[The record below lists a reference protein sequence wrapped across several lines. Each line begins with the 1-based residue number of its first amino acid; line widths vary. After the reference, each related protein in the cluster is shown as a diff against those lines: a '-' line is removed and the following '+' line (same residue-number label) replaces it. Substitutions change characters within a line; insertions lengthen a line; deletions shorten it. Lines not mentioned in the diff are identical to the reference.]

1 MTEAVKKYYLMH
13 KNIKVA
19 ALDLDI
25 VTGGIVSIGE
35 IYAEGH
41 IPVGIMVKKHQIDR
55 KELNHWWS
63 GRAIP
68 ASRAGLKSALQRLE
82 VPDTQLL
89 LEKCL
94 GLSLSDQ
101 YWICPADSD
110 LLWEQVNFFDNPF
123 SEDVGNILMGAVTD
137 SDNISLMSPDNTSD
151 GWLKKKWT
159 IRNGKRCLVKGGSG
173 ATWQEPYNEVLASRI
188 MERLNIPHV
197 DYVLIQEGEY
207 PYSLCEDFITPETE
221 LISAWTIIQTRK
233 KENHVSVYQ
242 HYLDCCSE
250 LGIPDIQQAID
261 KMIVLDYL
269 ILNEDRHMN
278 NFGVIR
284 NADTLE
290 YLGAAPVYDSGTSL
304 WFDKPTALIHG
315 KAKVNCKPFKNTHE
329 EQLKLVSDF
338 SWLDLEELQGIDD
351 EWRQIVK
358 DSLFIDSARCEAIAV
373 GLNQRLQLLK
383 EYMHTMSIKTTH
395 DDIRLDVSQ
404 DIAYS
409 GEKENICDGEM
420 QLC

>member
-41 IPVGIMVKKHQIDR
+41 IPIGIMVKKHQIDR
-55 KELNHWWS
+55 KDLNHWWS

-151 GWLKKKWT
+151 GWLKK
-159 IRNGKRCLVKGGSG
+159 SG
-173 ATWQEPYNEVLASRI
+173 RFGMENAVL
-188 MERLNIPHV
+188 
-197 DYVLIQEGEY
+197 
-207 PYSLCEDFITPETE
+207 
-221 LISAWTIIQTRK
+221 
-233 KENHVSVYQ
+233 
-242 HYLDCCSE
+242 
-250 LGIPDIQQAID
+250 
-261 KMIVLDYL
+261 
-269 ILNEDRHMN
+269 
-278 NFGVIR
+278 
-284 NADTLE
+284 
-290 YLGAAPVYDSGTSL
+290 
-304 WFDKPTALIHG
+304 
-315 KAKVNCKPFKNTHE
+315 
-329 EQLKLVSDF
+329 
-338 SWLDLEELQGIDD
+338 
-351 EWRQIVK
+351 
-358 DSLFIDSARCEAIAV
+358 
-373 GLNQRLQLLK
+373 
-383 EYMHTMSIKTTH
+383 
-395 DDIRLDVSQ
+395 
-404 DIAYS
+404 
-409 GEKENICDGEM
+409 
-420 QLC
+420 